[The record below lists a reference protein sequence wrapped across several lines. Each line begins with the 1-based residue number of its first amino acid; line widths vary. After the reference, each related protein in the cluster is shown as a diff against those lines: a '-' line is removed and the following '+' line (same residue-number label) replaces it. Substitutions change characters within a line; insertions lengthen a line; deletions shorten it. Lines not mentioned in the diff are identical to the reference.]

1 MVGKSQRQS
10 APDWQWAC
18 PPARAEGSSATT
30 LSLQD
35 LREGHQVTGMKIN
48 IPVRSRLKH
57 LFIAP
62 VLYLNYRMGNYR
74 DVVWLIGD
82 GRSGTTWVSSLIN
95 HAGQYREMFEPFHP
109 ALVRPMRQFAM
120 HEYMRPG
127 VANPRL
133 LAAAEQVFT
142 GRLLHHRVDKYNRA
156 LRYRGLLVKDIFAN
170 LFACW
175 ASRHFPSVKV
185 VLLLR
190 NPFAVARSKL
200 VKKAWAWSTDPEQLL
215 TQPTLYEDHLQPF
228 EDLIRET
235 SRTGDPVLRTILVWA
250 IINSIPLRQF
260 RPGEI
265 DILFYE
271 EVLERP
277 GEAVGGLLGRIHA
290 PARQQPV
297 SIPRRLINRPSRVAG
312 RDSTL
317 RTGRSPVAA
326 WRHELTTRQIDAG
339 HAILDRFGLAAL
351 YGEDSR
357 PDRAVLNNLLN
368 QA

>member
-1 MVGKSQRQS
+1 
-10 APDWQWAC
+10 
-18 PPARAEGSSATT
+18 
-30 LSLQD
+30 
-35 LREGHQVTGMKIN
+35 MKMN

-57 LFIAP
+57 PFMAP
-62 VLYLNYRMGNYR
+62 VLYLNYRKGNYR

-95 HAGQYREMFEPFHP
+95 HAGHYREMFEPFHP

-127 VANPRL
+127 GTNPRL
-133 LAAAEQVFT
+133 LAAAERVFT

-175 ASRHFPSVKV
+175 ALRHFPSVKI

-190 NPFAVARSKL
+190 NPFAVAWSKL
-200 VKKAWAWSTDPEQLL
+200 VKKKWAWSTDPEQLL
-215 TQPTLYEDHLQPF
+215 EQRALYEDHLQPF

-235 SRTGDPVLRTILVWA
+235 SRDGDPVLQAVLVWA

-260 RPGEI
+260 RPGELE
-265 DILFYE
+265 ILFYE

-277 GEAVGGLLGRIHA
+277 EETISGLLGHIHA
-290 PARQQPV
+290 PERGQPPV

-312 RDSTL
+312 RGSTL
-317 RTGRSPVAA
+317 RTGRPPVAA
-326 WRHELTTRQIDAG
+326 WKHELTTRQIDAG
-339 HAILDRFGLAAL
+339 HAILERFGLAAL
-351 YGEDSR
+351 YREDSR
-357 PDRAVLNNLLN
+357 PDRAVLNAILN
-368 QA
+368 QG